1 MKKLILSLAVA
12 GLFSAPVSLFAQE
25 GPEGEQPAAKSP
37 QEMLEELHK
46 LMKKASEEMG
56 ELENE
61 LAKASL
67 DSPKADVIAERI
79 KKLTEAMKQGK
90 LDELPEGLRKQIQDN
105 PEEAAKATGKS
116 KEEIKQIAESSEEL
130 TELLRQNPELLK
142 KLAESESTMES
153 VLEKQQ
159 SAEQKLAETLK
170 KQQEAAE
177 AARTKVDESLEM
189 AHDIKA
195 KSQGGQGQGQPK
207 NDGKQ
212 KTQDPREQGEKQ
224 NGNNKKPTK
233 GAEEGYQPGEGEMKP
248 EDKVEEYERGKDAG
262 FQAEKAGKD
271 MGDGASSDDRR
282 APDKYKGFWEK
293 FNRETR
299 KKVDERKK
307 EE

>member
-1 MKKLILSLAVA
+1 MKKLILTLAVA

-25 GPEGEQPAAKSP
+25 GPEGEKPAKSE

-79 KKLTEAMKQGK
+79 KKLSEAMKQGK
-90 LDELPEGLRKQIQDN
+90 LDDLPEGLRKQIQEN

-116 KEEIKQIAESSEEL
+116 AEEIKQIAESSEEL
-130 TELLRQNPELLK
+130 TELLRKNPELLK

-159 SAEQKLAETLK
+159 AAERKIEETLK

-177 AARTKVDESLEM
+177 AARSKVDESLEM
-189 AHDIKA
+189 AHDIRS
-195 KSQGGQGQGQPK
+195 KSQSGQGQGQPK
-207 NDGKQ
+207 NDGKE
-212 KTQDPREQGEKQ
+212 KTEDPRGQEGQQQGD
-224 NGNNKKPTK
+224 NKKPNK
-233 GAEEGYQPGEGEMKP
+233 GAEEGYQPGEGEMDP
-248 EDKVEEYERGKDAG
+248 NNKVEEYERGKEGG
-262 FQAEKAGKD
+262 FQADKKAKE
-271 MGDGASSDDRR
+271 MGDGASSDERR

-293 FNRETR
+293 FNRETK